1 VVSLVALVVS
11 WNNLRIVDSAARNDV
26 IAHLRGWADQVVDL
40 ISEASELC
48 RIEDAKLGYGELS
61 VERSRLASR
70 ASSLLDRGRFFFPNV
85 HRFPP
90 NGSDRQAA
98 SGTHKPLAFH
108 GLRPQ
113 ILDMLMLCFDLI
125 RKIELEGAVGD
136 ESRSDAFVHLRRVF
150 VSAIQ
155 KATSSSATPR
165 SLRAYEEYLQGIKV
179 EPLPSEIRELA
190 GATDRD
196 FELSFRPDRVIDA
209 PFERGHGRR

>member
-1 VVSLVALVVS
+1 MPEMVQHNDIIVSLLSICSLVVSLVALVVS

-70 ASSLLDRGRFFFPNV
+70 ASSLLDRGRFFFTKV

-98 SGTHKPLAFH
+98 SGTHKP
-108 GLRPQ
+108 
-113 ILDMLMLCFDLI
+113 
-125 RKIELEGAVGD
+125 
-136 ESRSDAFVHLRRVF
+136 
-150 VSAIQ
+150 
-155 KATSSSATPR
+155 
-165 SLRAYEEYLQGIKV
+165 
-179 EPLPSEIRELA
+179 
-190 GATDRD
+190 
-196 FELSFRPDRVIDA
+196 
-209 PFERGHGRR
+209 